1 MKDNMGVRMTAS
13 KTWKAATKRIVAEA
27 KEQQR
32 TALLEPEAKM
42 ICRAYGLPLPKFE
55 VATSKRQAVGFA
67 KKLKYPVALK
77 IVSADILHKTEA
89 GGILLNLNSTVEV
102 EEAYERVILNA
113 KEFKK
118 NARIA
123 GVLVQHMA
131 PAGLEVIVGGLR
143 DSQFG
148 AVVMF
153 GLGGIF
159 TEVLEDVAFGIT
171 PISHRDAREMMR
183 NIRGRAVLTGFRGQP
198 AVDESAIAR
207 IICGVS
213 RMMDENIWIGQLD
226 LNPVMAYEQGCSI
239 VDARIV
245 LV

>member
-1 MKDNMGVRMTAS
+1 MTTS
-13 KTWKAATKRIVAEA
+13 KIRKIAERIITKAT
-27 KEQQR
+27 EQRR

-42 ICRAYGLPLPKFE
+42 ICRAHGLPLPRFE
-55 VATSKRQAVGFA
+55 VATNRRQAVDFA

-89 GGILLNLNSTVEV
+89 GGVLLNLNSAVEV
-102 EEAYERVILNA
+102 EEGYERLISNA
-113 KEFKK
+113 RAFKK

-131 PAGLEVIVGGLR
+131 PAGLEVIVGGVR
-143 DSQFG
+143 DLQFG
-148 AVVMF
+148 AAVMF

-159 TEVLEDVAFGIT
+159 TEVLEDVTFGIT
-171 PISHRDAREMMR
+171 PVSLLDAREMMR

-213 RMMDENIWIGQLD
+213 KMMDENIWIRQLD
-226 LNPVMAYEQGCSI
+226 LNPVMAYEHGCFI
-239 VDARIV
+239 VDARIM